1 MTREFTLRGLECPHC
16 AARIEA
22 DVHKLAGV
30 LSARVNLMTTTLTVT
45 TGEPFEG
52 DLEKALDSIVRRHEP
67 GTAVFEKTKEA
78 GTAGTGTEGGRGFKG
93 EREKTGN
100 GEIARII
107 TGGIFFAMGFGLE
120 KFISPSVFPNGRI
133 FTWLL
138 FGLCAV
144 SMLITGCRVIFQALR
159 NIARGALFDENFLM
173 TIATAAAFAVG
184 EYPEAAAVMLFYRV
198 GEYFQDYAVG
208 KSRRSIAAL
217 TAIRPDRACV
227 IRGGVKTDVKAE
239 DVSVGEHIE
248 VKPGER
254 IPLDGIVIEGRS
266 FVDTSALTGESVP
279 REAGPRTE
287 VSAGSVNT
295 LGVLLIET
303 TKAAKD
309 SAVSRILDL
318 VQYASGKKSRA
329 EKFIT
334 RFAKVYTPIVTS
346 GAFLL
351 AVIPPLFFGGE
362 WNEWIRR
369 SIIFLVVSCPCALVI
384 SVPLG
389 FFGGIGAASRRGIL
403 IKGGNYLELLAKT
416 TTAVF
421 DKTGTLTRG
430 VFNVSAVH
438 PAHPESLGADELLAA
453 AAHAEQFS
461 NHPISSSLQAAHSCE
476 GCGQLSVKDHRE
488 IPGKGVS
495 VTVDGVPVLAGT
507 LDLLREKGVDVES
520 GTELCMSPAECAK
533 KDGGTIVHI
542 SENGRYTGHIVISD
556 EIKADAKNAISAL
569 KRAGVK
575 KTVLLTGDTDRV
587 GRDTAAA
594 LGIDECYTELLPS
607 DKVEKVEALLESQ
620 TGAGGKRRGALIF
633 VGDGINDAPVLARS
647 DVGVAMG
654 GLGSDAAIEAA
665 DAVIMSDEPSRLAQ
679 AIVIARKTMGIV
691 KENIVFSLGV
701 KAIMLGLGAA
711 GLASMWLAV
720 FADVGVTFLAV
731 LNSLRLLSKKA

>member
-1 MTREFTLRGLECPHC
+1 MTREFILRGLGCPNC

-22 DVHKLAGV
+22 DVRKLSGV
-30 LSARVNLMTTTLTVT
+30 LSAKVNVLTSTLAVT
-45 TGEPFEG
+45 TGGRSAG
-52 DLEKALDSIVRRHEP
+52 DLTQALQAIVRRHEP
-67 GTAVFEKTKEA
+67 DAAVCEKTEA
-78 GTAGTGTEGGRGFKG
+78 AGRIDGEIEDRSGDEG
-93 EREKTGN
+93 EKSGN

-107 TGGIFFAMGFGLE
+107 AGGAVFTAGFGLE
-120 KFISPSVFPNGRI
+120 KFMPSFSGGPA
-133 FTWLL
+133 FEWLL
-138 FGLCAV
+138 IGLCAA
-144 SMLITGCRVIFQALR
+144 SMLITGGRVIVQALR
-159 NIARGALFDENFLM
+159 NLVRGALFDENFLM
-173 TIATAAAFAVG
+173 TAATAAAFVVG

-227 IRGGVKTDVKAE
+227 VRGGVKTVVKAE
-239 DVSVGEHIE
+239 EVSVGEHIE

-279 REAGPRTE
+279 REAGPSTE
-287 VSAGSVNT
+287 VSAGFVNT
-295 LGVLLIET
+295 SGALLIET
-303 TKAAKD
+303 TRAAGD

-318 VQYASGKKSRA
+318 VRYASEKKSRA

-334 RFAKVYTPIVTS
+334 RFSKAYTPVVTTA
-346 GAFLL
+346 AFLL
-351 AVIPPLFFGGE
+351 AVIPPLVSGGE
-362 WNEWIRR
+362 WSEWIRR
-369 SIIFLVVSCPCALVI
+369 GIIFLVVSCPCALVI

-403 IKGGNYLELLAKT
+403 VKGSNYLELLAKT
-416 TTAVF
+416 SIAVF

-438 PAHPESLGADELLAA
+438 PARPESLGAGELLAA
-453 AAHAEQFS
+453 AAHAEHFS

-476 GCGQLSVKDHRE
+476 DCGRLAVQDHRE

-495 VTVDGVPVLAGT
+495 VTVGGVPVLAGT

-542 SENGRYTGHIVISD
+542 SQNGRYSGHIVIAD
-556 EIKADAKNAISAL
+556 EIKADAKNAVSAL

-607 DKVEKVEALLESQ
+607 DKVEKVEALLASL
-620 TGAGGKRRGALIF
+620 GGGKRRGALIF

-679 AIVIARKTMGIV
+679 AVVIARKTMGIV

-701 KAIMLGLGAA
+701 KAVMLVLGAA

-731 LNSLRLLSKKA
+731 LNSLRLLSNKT